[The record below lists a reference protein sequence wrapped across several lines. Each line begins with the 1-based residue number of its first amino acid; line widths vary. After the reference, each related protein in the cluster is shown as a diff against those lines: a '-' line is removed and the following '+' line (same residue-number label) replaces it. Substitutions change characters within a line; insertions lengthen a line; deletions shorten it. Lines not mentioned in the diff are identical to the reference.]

1 MLQAELTRAREVEN
15 TATLASCRE
24 DAKGLVRKV
33 TLLEGGLAEARQA
46 REAAEEKFHSLSDT
60 SADGARWLMVFE
72 RERRKQFEELSLLRA
87 RGSEPCLTIVG
98 SPRVRNHLLEGMQ
111 VASLC
116 HTEMAGELAALQAA
130 VSSDAEL
137 VLGRSLDESF
147 WVEVIDKLVAKFQRL
162 EELCS

>member
-1 MLQAELTRAREVEN
+1 MLQAELTRARQMEN

-33 TLLEGGLAEARQA
+33 ILLEGGLAEARQA
-46 REAAEEKFHSLSDT
+46 QEAAEEKFHSLFDT

-72 RERRKQFEELSLLRA
+72 KERRKQFEELSLLRD
-87 RGSEPCLTIVG
+87 RGSESCLTIG

-137 VLGRSLDESF
+137 VLRRSLDESF
-147 WVEVIDKLVAKFQRL
+147 RVEVIDKLVAKFQRL